1 MSGASRWLDAK
12 TPVTDVAAMRR
23 APTTPATLDRVDKTV
38 SPGDVAAG
46 PRTSP
51 GPAWAE
57 CS

>member
-46 PRTSP
+46 SDLPEARLGES
-51 GPAWAE
+51 
-57 CS
+57 S